1 DQASTLSRCLQPPLP
16 LEGGEGWGEGVIS
29 SDPVEEC
36 LGPARLVEPFW
47 QMVGHAF
54 AYRSEHPTLRDFAA
68 TLFRWANPLDAG
80 VTLDPHAQVFLKRWQ
95 DSATHGPSFRA
106 WAGLME
112 AELHVT
118 AQLETLD
125 DPKRIEAADT
135 FPAFEKFFIHRLCR
149 AFEAGATSPDLL
161 PTLQQRRNSFWY
173 PHHAGGYRAL
183 EQAIALRDGI
193 NAADLT
199 LDSLDAGLA
208 RYVTAWHRIDTAY
221 RRFCHHLR
229 RYNQVALMERIA
241 EWVEKTYV
249 NSFLLPLADRWSDQV
264 RGLTRWGCQQLP
276 PQTAFFARFVQ
287 PYLDKGQ
294 KVVVVVSDA
303 LRFEAAAD
311 FAARLRAEN
320 RWTAEVHAMLG
331 VLPSYTQLGMAALLP
346 GQERRIQLPE
356 GTVAVDGKSTAG
368 TAARQQILATALNG
382 RATALQTEAFMDLNT
397 KTGARALLRDHEVVY
412 LFHNRIDKVGDAL
425 ATEAKTADAVEE
437 AFEELLN
444 LLRKIANANG
454 NHMLLT
460 ADHGFLFQQSA
471 VAEEDDQLLPEAGE
485 WLFRNRRF
493 ALGRGIVPHPAAKI
507 FSAPELGLPGDWSAA
522 FPLAL
527 GRFPLQGSGKRYVH
541 GGPSLQEVVVPVIR
555 IHKARTD
562 DIGRVE
568 VEFLRLPAR
577 ITTGQLAL
585 ALYQDRPVADKV
597 LGRTLRLGVYAADGT
612 ALSEARTLTFDSA
625 DAEPRNREQNVTL
638 TLARAADRYNHQE
651 VEIRLE
657 ETLAGTRQTAVYK
670 SHRVKLHKPF
680 ASDFD
685 DF

>member
-1 DQASTLSRCLQPPLP
+1 
-16 LEGGEGWGEGVIS
+16 
-29 SDPVEEC
+29 
-36 LGPARLVEPFW
+36 
-47 QMVGHAF
+47 
-54 AYRSEHPTLRDFAA
+54 
-68 TLFRWANPLDAG
+68 
-80 VTLDPHAQVFLKRWQ
+80 
-95 DSATHGPSFRA
+95 
-106 WAGLME
+106 
-112 AELHVT
+112 
-118 AQLETLD
+118 
-125 DPKRIEAADT
+125 
-135 FPAFEKFFIHRLCR
+135 
-149 AFEAGATSPDLL
+149 
-161 PTLQQRRNSFWY
+161 
-173 PHHAGGYRAL
+173 
-183 EQAIALRDGI
+183 
-193 NAADLT
+193 
-199 LDSLDAGLA
+199 
-208 RYVTAWHRIDTAY
+208 
-221 RRFCHHLR
+221 
-229 RYNQVALMERIA
+229 MERIA

-249 NSFLLPLADRWSDQV
+249 NNYLLPLTARWSDQV
-264 RGLTRWGCQQLP
+264 RGLTHWNGQQLP
-276 PQTAFFARFVQ
+276 PQTDFFTRFVQ

-303 LRFEAAAD
+303 LRFEAAAE
-311 FAARLRAEN
+311 FATRLRAEN
-320 RWTAEVHAMLG
+320 RWTAEVDAVLG

-346 GQERRIQLPE
+346 GQIRDIQLPE
-356 GTVAVDGKSTAG
+356 GTVTVDGKSATG

-382 RATALQTEAFMDLNT
+382 KATALQAEAFMELNT
-397 KTGARALLRDHEVVY
+397 KTEARALLRDHDVVY

-425 ATEAKTADAVEE
+425 ATEAKTTEAVEE

-454 NHMLLT
+454 SHMLLT

-471 VAEEDDQLLPEAGE
+471 VDAADDQPLPTADA

-493 ALGRGIVPHPAAKI
+493 ALGRGIVADPAVKI
-507 FSAPELGLPGDWSAA
+507 FSARELGLTGDWSAA

-541 GGPSLQEVVVPVIR
+541 GGLSLQEVVVPVVR

-562 DIGRVE
+562 DIDRVE
-568 VEFLRLPAR
+568 VDFLRLPAR

-597 LGRTLRLGVYAADGT
+597 LGRTLRLGVFAADGT

-625 DAEPRNREQNVTL
+625 DAEPRTREQSVTL

-657 ETLAGTRQTAVYK
+657 ETLAGTHQTAVYK
-670 SHRVKLHKPF
+670 SHRVKLQKPF